1 MELNDSEE
9 EDKRI
14 WKRGHGYIAAKS
26 LQSCLTL
33 YGPIDSSPSG
43 SPVPGILRARTLE
56 WVAISFS
63 SGWNWKVKVKSLSR
77 LRLCDPMDCNLPGF
91 SIHGIFQARVLEWV
105 GLIGYDEQLDSKDNE
120 KPLRSLGIMRSKE
133 NYSAAGGW
141 RELGECK
148 EVRAASHPENGAGLK
163 LCAAFRRS
171 QPVFTLSFFAFLLF
185 WHLHLWYQSNGGSTA
200 ADLAQVKA
208 VTSNC
213 CLHFSTLHIWSFNFT
228 TFEV

>member
-14 WKRGHGYIAAKS
+14 WKWGQGYSVAKS

-33 YGPIDSSPSG
+33 YDPIDSSPPG
-43 SPVPGILRARTLE
+43 SP
-56 WVAISFS
+56 
-63 SGWNWKVKVKSLSR
+63 SL
-77 LRLCDPMDCNLPGF
+77 GF
-91 SIHGIFQARVLEWV
+91 SGQEHWSGLPFPSPMRETEKWKWSRSVVSDSLRPHGLQPTVHGIFQARVLEWV

-141 RELGECK
+141 RELGECR
-148 EVRAASHPENGAGLK
+148 EVRAVSHPENGAGLK

-171 QPVFTLSFFAFLLF
+171 
-185 WHLHLWYQSNGGSTA
+185 
-200 ADLAQVKA
+200 
-208 VTSNC
+208 
-213 CLHFSTLHIWSFNFT
+213 
-228 TFEV
+228 